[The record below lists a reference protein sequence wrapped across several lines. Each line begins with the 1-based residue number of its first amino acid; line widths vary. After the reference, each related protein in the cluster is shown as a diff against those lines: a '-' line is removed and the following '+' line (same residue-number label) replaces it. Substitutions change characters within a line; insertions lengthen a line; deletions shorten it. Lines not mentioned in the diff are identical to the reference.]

1 MNTTTKTVSSVCP
14 HTKQVLGE
22 FACAD
27 QAAVGQAVST
37 AARTFQKQQLDLN
50 SRLQLISNLRTL
62 IADNADEIAQLIS
75 TEVGKPLSECF
86 SAEIAGV
93 LDTCVWLKKHAP
105 RLLAS
110 QRVRLG
116 NPLAWRKRCSLHHEP
131 LGVIGIISPWN
142 FPFSIPM
149 TSVLQAVAA
158 GNTVVL
164 KPSEKSTMVGLKIA
178 ELFQQAGFPEGTV
191 NVVVGDGLTG
201 KCLSEHPKLSRLILT
216 GSVRAGQRIV
226 EQTARNLT
234 PVTLELGGKD
244 AAIVLPDAPVEYTS
258 RGLVWGAF
266 TNAGQ
271 ACASVERVYIVDGP
285 NTQDLIYAI
294 VEKTLA
300 LRVGAPATLAGLRTE
315 KPHDVG
321 PIIDETQ
328 LMKISAQVED
338 ARKNGATIHCGGR
351 ILAEM
356 PGYFYEPTVITGVNH
371 EMAVMREETFGPVVA
386 IMVVPSVE
394 EAVRLANDS
403 NFGLTASI
411 WSASVRDAQ
420 AIAPQLQVGT
430 VYVNDC
436 IFSHAAPE
444 LPWGGVKHSGIG
456 RSHSHIG
463 LMDMVNIKNINLD
476 TARGAGRLWW
486 YPYSGAHAKL
496 FQGGIQAMH
505 GSSIRARLRGAIKM
519 VTNFFFK

>member
-1 MNTTTKTVSSVCP
+1 MNTTTNTIRSVCP
-14 HTKQVLGE
+14 HTRQVLGE
-22 FACAD
+22 FDCAGEAQVD
-27 QAAVGQAVST
+27 DTVRFAAVRFRNNKFDL
-37 AARTFQKQQLDLN
+37 ARGLRRIAK
-50 SRLQLISNLRTL
+50 LRTL
-62 IADNADEIAQLIS
+62 IADQADEIAHLIS

-93 LDTCVWLKKHAP
+93 LDTCVWLNKNAA
-105 RLLAS
+105 RLLAPQKVS
-110 QRVRLG
+110 LA
-116 NPLAWRKRCSLHHEP
+116 NPLAWLKYCSLHYEP

-149 TSVLQAVAA
+149 TTILQAVAA

-164 KPSEKSTMVGLKIA
+164 KPSEKSTLVGLKIA
-178 ELFQQAGFPEGTV
+178 DLFKQAGFPDGTV
-191 NVVVGDGLTG
+191 QVIVGDGQTG
-201 KCLSEHPKLSRLILT
+201 KCLSEHPRLARLILT

-244 AAIVLPDAPVEYTS
+244 AAIVLPDAPTEYTA

-271 ACASVERVYIVDGP
+271 ACASIERVYIVDGP
-285 NTQDLIYAI
+285 NTGALIDAVI
-294 VEKTLA
+294 EKTKR
-300 LRVGAPATLAGLRTE
+300 LRVGAPATLAEMATE
-315 KPHDVG
+315 QPKDIG
-321 PIIDETQ
+321 PIIDEVQ
-328 LMKISAQVED
+328 LGKIAKQVDE
-338 ARKNGATIHCGGR
+338 ARQSGATVHCGGR
-351 ILAEM
+351 ILNEL
-356 PGYFYEPTVITGVNH
+356 PGYFYAPTVLTGVDH
-371 EMAVMREETFGPVVA
+371 SMAVMREETFGPVLA
-386 IMVVPSVE
+386 IKVVQSVE

-403 NFGLTASI
+403 DFGLTASV
-411 WSASVRDAQ
+411 WSQSVNQ
-420 AIAPQLQVGT
+420 ACEIAPLLKVGT
-430 VYVNDC
+430 VYINDC

-486 YPYSGAHAKL
+486 YPYGAAHAKL

-505 GSSIRARLRGAIKM
+505 GSSISARVKGAVQM
-519 VTNFFFK
+519 VSSFFKR